1 MSAKPDSKTAMSL
14 AHPTANADW
23 RHTSTSLAY
32 AQQSMGDGK
41 SQFDLYPVLT
51 AGCPRTSSEAEQ
63 FPLELAYRYDQVD
76 PSIFNQPPLPG
87 LDRWAALLPPLM
99 PGLSM
104 GEGGTALI
112 EVPRVAQWA
121 GLKGKL
127 FVKDESGNPTWSHKD
142 RLNLC
147 TVSAAVA
154 CGAPGIAVASS
165 GNHGASAA
173 AYAARAG
180 LKCIVVASPAI
191 APVFQQFIKAYGA
204 ALVTVPS
211 DRRWPVLR
219 DLVARTG
226 FHPVSNL
233 THYHTGHPF
242 GPEGYKTIAYEIF
255 SGLGGEV
262 PGTVIIPT
270 GYGEL
275 LYGVWKGFK
284 ELHLLGAASRMPRMF
299 SAEPQV
305 RGPLARAIAA
315 GKKMIEVE
323 PRSGLA
329 SSVMG
334 TVNSYRGVLTIEQ
347 SSGRALT
354 ASDEDM
360 IETRR
365 VLAHDGQW
373 QELSGAAGLAAM
385 RAALRDGMEI
395 EGPVVAV
402 LTSSGLKD
410 VQDSAE
416 PPLGEGEL
424 NWGNVDRQLAE
435 AGIG

>member
-1 MSAKPDSKTAMSL
+1 MSAKPELSAAAL
-14 AHPTANADW
+14 AHPIRNADW
-23 RHTSTSLAY
+23 RHSSASLAY

-51 AGCPRTSSEAEQ
+51 AGCPRTSTEAEQ

-76 PSIFNQPPLPG
+76 PSIFEQPPLPG

-112 EVPRVAQWA
+112 EVPRIAQWA
-121 GLKGKL
+121 GLKSKL
-127 FVKDESGNPTWSHKD
+127 YVKDESGNPTWSHKD

-154 CGAPGIAVASS
+154 SGAPGIAVASS

-180 LKCIVVASPAI
+180 MKCIVIASPTVP
-191 APVFQQFIKAYGA
+191 PVFQQFIKAYGA
-204 ALVTVPS
+204 ALITVPA
-211 DRRWPVLR
+211 DARWPVLR

-233 THYHTGHPF
+233 TRFHTGHPF

-255 SGLGGEV
+255 LDLGRQV
-262 PGTVIIPT
+262 PGAVILPT
-270 GYGEL
+270 GAGEML
-275 LYGVWKGFK
+275 FGVWKGFR
-284 ELHLLGAASRMPRMF
+284 ELKLLGLTDRVPRIC
-299 SAEPQV
+299 SAEPAA

-315 GKKMIEVE
+315 GKAMVEVE
-323 PRSGLA
+323 ARPGIAA
-329 SSVMG
+329 SLMV
-334 TVNSYRGVLTIEQ
+334 TVNGYRGVLAIRE
-347 SSGRALT
+347 SGGLALT
-354 ASDEDM
+354 VDDAAIVAARDA
-360 IETRR
+360 
-365 VLAHDGQW
+365 LAQDGQW
-373 QELSGAAGLAAM
+373 QELSGAAGLAALRHAM
-385 RAALRDGMEI
+385 RAGQHI

-410 VQDSAE
+410 VQDSAQ
-416 PPLGEGEL
+416 PVINEGEL
-424 NWGNVDRQLAE
+424 NWSNVDRQLAE

>member
-1 MSAKPDSKTAMSL
+1 
-14 AHPTANADW
+14 
-23 RHTSTSLAY
+23 LAY

-51 AGCPRTSSEAEQ
+51 AGCPRTSTEAEQ
-63 FPLELAYRYDQVD
+63 FPLELAYRYEQVD
-76 PSIFNQPPLPG
+76 PSIFEQPPLPG

-112 EVPRVAQWA
+112 EVPRIAQWA
-121 GLKGKL
+121 GLKSKL
-127 FVKDESGNPTWSHKD
+127 YVKDESGNPTWSHKD

-154 CGAPGIAVASS
+154 SGAPGIAVASS

-180 LKCIVVASPAI
+180 LQCIVVSSPGI

-204 ALVTVPS
+204 ALVTVPT

-233 THYHTGHPF
+233 TRYHTGHPF

-255 SGLGGEV
+255 GSLGGQV
-262 PGTVIIPT
+262 PGAVVIPT

-275 LYGVWKGFK
+275 LYGVCKGFK
-284 ELHLLGAASRMPRMF
+284 ELQLLGVADRMPRIF
-299 SAEPQV
+299 SAEPAA
-305 RGPLARAIAA
+305 RGPLARALAA

-323 PRSGLA
+323 PRAGLA

-334 TVNSYRGVLTIEQ
+334 TVNSYRGVLAIEQ
-347 SSGRALT
+347 SDGAALT
-354 ASDEDM
+354 VSDDDM
-360 IETRR
+360 LETRR
-365 VLAHDGQW
+365 ELARDGQW
-373 QELSGAAGLAAM
+373 QELSGAAGLAAL
-385 RAALRDGMEI
+385 RVALRGGMKI
-395 EGPVVAV
+395 DGPVVAV

-410 VQDSAE
+410 VQDSAQQAVA
-416 PPLGEGEL
+416 EGEL
-424 NWGNVDRQLAE
+424 NWSNVDRQLAE
-435 AGIG
+435 AGIA

>member
-1 MSAKPDSKTAMSL
+1 MSAKPENLAVPL
-14 AHPTANADW
+14 AHPIRNADW
-23 RHTSTSLAY
+23 RHNSPSLAY

-51 AGCPRTSSEAEQ
+51 AGCPRTSTEAEQ

-76 PSIFNQPPLPG
+76 PSIFEQPPLPG

-112 EVPRVAQWA
+112 EVPRIAQWA
-121 GLKGKL
+121 GLKSKL
-127 FVKDESGNPTWSHKD
+127 YVKDESGNPTWSHKD

-154 CGAPGIAVASS
+154 SGAPGIAVASS

-180 LKCIVVASPAI
+180 LQCIVVSSPGI

-204 ALVTVPS
+204 ALVTVPT

-233 THYHTGHPF
+233 TRFHTGHPF

-255 SGLGGEV
+255 GSLGGQV
-262 PGTVIIPT
+262 PGAVVIPT

-275 LYGVWKGFK
+275 LYGVCKGFK
-284 ELHLLGAASRMPRMF
+284 ELQLLGVADRMPRIF
-299 SAEPQV
+299 SAEPAA
-305 RGPLARAIAA
+305 RGPLARALAA

-323 PRSGLA
+323 PRAGLA

-334 TVNSYRGVLTIEQ
+334 TVNSYRGVLAIQQ
-347 SSGRALT
+347 SDGAALT
-354 ASDEDM
+354 VSDEDM
-360 IETRR
+360 LETRR
-365 VLAHDGQW
+365 VLARDGQW
-373 QELSGAAGLAAM
+373 QELSGAAGLAAL
-385 RAALRDGMEI
+385 RAALRAGMKI
-395 EGPVVAV
+395 DGPVVAV

-410 VQDSAE
+410 VQDSAQQAVA
-416 PPLGEGEL
+416 EGEL
-424 NWGNVDRQLAE
+424 NWSNVDRQLAE
-435 AGIG
+435 AGIA

>member
-1 MSAKPDSKTAMSL
+1 MPFA
-14 AHPTANADW
+14 PTIKNTDW
-23 RHTSTSLAY
+23 RHNSPSLAY

-41 SQFDLYPVLT
+41 SQFDLYPPLV
-51 AGCPRTSSEAEQ
+51 AGCPRTSTEAEQ
-63 FPLELAYRYDQVD
+63 FPLELSYRYDQID
-76 PSIFNQPPLPG
+76 PSLFEQPPLPG
-87 LDRWAALLPPLM
+87 LERWAALLPPLM

-104 GEGGTALI
+104 GEGGTALV
-112 EVPRVAQWA
+112 EVPRIAQWA
-121 GLKGKL
+121 GLKSRL
-127 FVKDESGNPTWSHKD
+127 YVKDESGNPTWSHKD

-180 LKCIVVASPAI
+180 LKCIVVASPAV

-204 ALVTVPS
+204 ALVMVPQ

-233 THYHTGHPF
+233 TRFHTGHPF

-255 SGLGGEV
+255 AGLGGEV
-262 PGTVIIPT
+262 PGSVLVPT

-284 ELHLLGAASRMPRMF
+284 ELVLLGAAARLPRLYA
-299 SAEPQV
+299 AEPAA

-315 GKKMIEVE
+315 GRKMIEVE
-323 PRSGLA
+323 PRAGLA

-334 TVNSYRGVLTIEQ
+334 TVNSYRGVLAIEQ
-347 SSGRALT
+347 SGGQALLV
-354 ASDEDM
+354 SDEEM
-360 IETRR
+360 LETRR
-365 VLAHDGQW
+365 VLAQDGQW
-373 QELSGAAGLAAM
+373 QELSGAAGLAAL
-385 RAALRDGMEI
+385 RAHLRAGVEF

-416 PPLGEGEL
+416 PVTAEGEL
-424 NWGNVDRQLAE
+424 NWNNVDRQLAE